1 MLRLDFFCLPID
13 GRKMSVQIFEI
24 TVFWDVMLCN
34 LLEVSTRLRCVKCQK
49 TDMFII
55 IPVKANLIV

>member
-1 MLRLDFFCLPID
+1 MLRLDFFILPID

-24 TVFWDVMLCN
+24 TVFCSVMLYN
-34 LLEVSTRLRCVKCQK
+34 LLEVSTRLCWVKCQK

-55 IPVKANLIV
+55 IPVNANLIV